1 MHTSRNPCYL
11 RWRWISQRHS
21 GSYRSGSLKDNF
33 AAQFNSSRLGGVA
46 MLRKHAATLVT
57 VTLMLAGA
65 LVAESRKEL
74 HFTVGPRAGVSVM
87 NPYGSISVKPSQNN
101 TVVVNAV
108 LHSDRVEV
116 DNNQSGNRVDI
127 QSHLLPG
134 ADAESGRVDY
144 EILVPADASI
154 TLHSSTGSLHAEKLH
169 GDVNLEGPGAAVDV
183 RDISDAHVHVK
194 TMNGAVNL
202 DNIQN
207 GHVEVDSLSGEVT
220 LNSVNGSLVQVVSTS
235 GRINYVGD
243 FGNSGEY
250 RLTSHSGDI
259 DATIPE
265 WTSADVI
272 ARSVRG
278 EVHDDIPLQ
287 PKTHT
292 YFPLDKGRAFA
303 GTVGRVAVSST
314 VVLRTFSGKIHL
326 RKRSEKQ

>member
-1 MHTSRNPCYL
+1 MLSKR
-11 RWRWISQRHS
+11 
-21 GSYRSGSLKDNF
+21 
-33 AAQFNSSRLGGVA
+33 AAGLA
-46 MLRKHAATLVT
+46 T
-57 VTLMLAGA
+57 VTLILLGT
-65 LVAESRKEL
+65 LVAESKKEL
-74 HFTVGPRAGVSVM
+74 HFTVGPRAGVSVI
-87 NPYGSISVKPSQNN
+87 NPYGSISVKPSLGN
-101 TVVVNAV
+101 TVMVTAI
-108 LHSDRVEV
+108 LHSDKVEV

-134 ADAESGRVDY
+134 ADASSGRVDY

-154 TLHSSTGSLHAEKLH
+154 TLHSSTGTLHAEKLH
-169 GDVNLEGPGAAVDV
+169 GDVNLEGPGANVDV
-183 RDISDAHVHVK
+183 RDISNAHVHVK

-202 DNIQN
+202 DNIKN

-220 LNSVNGSLVQVVSTS
+220 LNGVNGSLVQVVSTS
-235 GRINYVGD
+235 GRINYIGD

-265 WTSADVI
+265 WTSADVS

-287 PKTHT
+287 PKSHT

-303 GTVGRVAVSST
+303 GTVGRVAVTST

-326 RKRSEKQ
+326 RKRADNQ

>member
-1 MHTSRNPCYL
+1 M
-11 RWRWISQRHS
+11 WRRQT
-21 GSYRSGSLKDNF
+21 
-33 AAQFNSSRLGGVA
+33 
-46 MLRKHAATLVT
+46 ATLVT
-57 VTLMLAGA
+57 VGAMMAGSLLA
-65 LVAESRKEL
+65 ETKKEL
-74 HFTVGPRAGVSVM
+74 RFPVGPRAGISVI
-87 NPYGSISVKPSQNN
+87 NPYGSISVKPSTNS
-101 TVVVNAV
+101 TIIVTAI
-108 LHSDRVEV
+108 LHSDRVEI
-116 DNNQSGNRVDI
+116 DNTQNGNRVDI

-144 EILVPADASI
+144 EILVPADASV
-154 TLHSSTGSLHAEKLH
+154 TLHSSTGSMHAEKLH
-169 GDVNLEGPGAAVDV
+169 GDVSLEGPEANVDV

-194 TMNGAVNL
+194 TMNGTVNL

-220 LNSVNGSLVQVVSTS
+220 LNSVNGALVQVVSTS
-235 GRINYVGD
+235 GRINYIGD

-259 DATIPE
+259 EATIPE
-265 WTSADVI
+265 WTSADVS

-292 YFPLDKGRAFA
+292 SFPLDKGRAFA

-314 VVLRTFSGKIHL
+314 VVLRTFSGKIQL

>member
-1 MHTSRNPCYL
+1 
-11 RWRWISQRHS
+11 
-21 GSYRSGSLKDNF
+21 
-33 AAQFNSSRLGGVA
+33 
-46 MLRKHAATLVT
+46 
-57 VTLMLAGA
+57 
-65 LVAESRKEL
+65 
-74 HFTVGPRAGVSVM
+74 M
-87 NPYGSISVKPSQNN
+87 NPYGSISVKPSSGN
-101 TVVVNAV
+101 TISVTAT
-108 LHSDRVEV
+108 LHSDKVEV

-127 QSHLLPG
+127 QSHLLAG

-154 TLHSSTGSLHAEKLH
+154 TLHSSSGTLHAEKLH
-169 GDVNLEGPGAAVDV
+169 GDVSLEGAGAAVDV

-202 DNIQN
+202 DNIKN

-220 LNSVNGSLVQVVSTS
+220 LNSVNGALVQVVSTS
-235 GRINYVGD
+235 GRINYIGD

-259 DATIPE
+259 EATIPE
-265 WTSADVI
+265 WTSADVS

-292 YFPLDKGRAFA
+292 SFPLDKGRTFA

-326 RKRSEKQ
+326 RKRSEKQQ

>member
-1 MHTSRNPCYL
+1 MLSKR
-11 RWRWISQRHS
+11 
-21 GSYRSGSLKDNF
+21 
-33 AAQFNSSRLGGVA
+33 AA
-46 MLRKHAATLVT
+46 KLVT
-57 VTLMLAGA
+57 VTVIMAGA
-65 LVAESRKEL
+65 LVAESKKEL
-74 HFTVGPRAGVSVM
+74 HFTVGPRSGVSVM
-87 NPYGSISVKPSQNN
+87 NPYGSISVKPSSSN
-101 TVVVNAV
+101 TVTVVAI
-108 LHSDRVEV
+108 LHSDKVEV

-127 QSHLLPG
+127 QSHLLAG

-202 DNIQN
+202 DNIKN

-220 LNSVNGSLVQVVSTS
+220 LNRVNGSLVQVVSTS
-235 GRINYVGD
+235 GRINYIGD

-265 WTSADVI
+265 WTSADVS

-287 PKTHT
+287 PKAHT
-292 YFPLDKGRAFA
+292 YFALDKGRAFA

>member
-1 MHTSRNPCYL
+1 MLSKR
-11 RWRWISQRHS
+11 
-21 GSYRSGSLKDNF
+21 
-33 AAQFNSSRLGGVA
+33 AAGLA
-46 MLRKHAATLVT
+46 T
-57 VTLMLAGA
+57 VTIILLGT
-65 LVAESRKEL
+65 LVAESKKEL
-74 HFTVGPRAGVSVM
+74 HFTVGPRAGISVI
-87 NPYGSISVKPSQNN
+87 NPYGSISVKPSPGN
-101 TVVVNAV
+101 TVMVTAI
-108 LHSDRVEV
+108 LHSDKVEV

-134 ADAESGRVDY
+134 ADINSGRVDY

-154 TLHSSTGSLHAEKLH
+154 TLHSSSGTLHAEKLH
-169 GDVNLEGPGAAVDV
+169 GDVNLEGPGANVDV
-183 RDISDAHVHVK
+183 RDISNAHVHVK

-202 DNIQN
+202 DNIKN

-220 LNSVNGSLVQVVSTS
+220 LNEVNGSLVQVVSTS
-235 GRINYVGD
+235 GRINYIGD

-265 WTSADVI
+265 WTSADVS

-292 YFPLDKGRAFA
+292 YFTLDKGRAFA
-303 GTVGRVAVSST
+303 GTMGRVAVSST

-326 RKRSEKQ
+326 RKRADNQ

>member
-1 MHTSRNPCYL
+1 ML
-11 RWRWISQRHS
+11 S
-21 GSYRSGSLKDNF
+21 GR
-33 AAQFNSSRLGGVA
+33 AANLVVITVMVA
-46 MLRKHAATLVT
+46 GT
-57 VTLMLAGA
+57 

-74 HFTVGPRAGVSVM
+74 HFTVGPHAGVSVM
-87 NPYGSISVKPSQNN
+87 NPYGSIAVRPSTGN
-101 TVVVNAV
+101 TVTVTAI
-108 LHSDRVEV
+108 LHSDKVEV

-127 QSHLLPG
+127 LSHLLPG
-134 ADAESGRVDY
+134 ADAESGRVEY

-154 TLHSSTGSLHAEKLH
+154 TLHSSTGTLHAEKIH
-169 GDVNLEGPGAAVDV
+169 GDMSLEGPSATVDV
-183 RDISDAHVHVK
+183 RDVSDAHVHVK
-194 TMNGAVNL
+194 TMNGSVNL
-202 DNIQN
+202 NNIKN

-220 LNSVNGSLVQVVSTS
+220 LTSVNGALVQVVSTS
-235 GRINYVGD
+235 GKINYIGD

-259 DATIPE
+259 EATIPE
-265 WTSADVI
+265 WTSADVS

-287 PKTHT
+287 PKTHS
-292 YFPLDKGRAFA
+292 YFAMDKGRAFA

>member
-1 MHTSRNPCYL
+1 MLSKR
-11 RWRWISQRHS
+11 
-21 GSYRSGSLKDNF
+21 
-33 AAQFNSSRLGGVA
+33 AAGLA
-46 MLRKHAATLVT
+46 T
-57 VTLMLAGA
+57 VTILLLGT
-65 LVAESRKEL
+65 LVAESKKEL
-74 HFTVGPRAGVSVM
+74 HFTVGPRAGVSVI
-87 NPYGSISVKPSQNN
+87 NPYGSISVKPSSGN
-101 TVVVNAV
+101 TVMVTAI
-108 LHSDRVEV
+108 LHSDKVEV

-134 ADAESGRVDY
+134 ADANSGRVDY
-144 EILVPADASI
+144 EILVPADASV
-154 TLHSSTGSLHAEKLH
+154 TLHSSTGTLHAEKLH
-169 GDVNLEGPGAAVDV
+169 GDVNLEGPGANVDV
-183 RDISDAHVHVK
+183 RDISNAHVHVK

-202 DNIQN
+202 DNIKN

-220 LNSVNGSLVQVVSTS
+220 LHSVNGSLVQVVSTS
-235 GRINYVGD
+235 GKINYIGD

-265 WTSADVI
+265 WTSADVS

-292 YFPLDKGRAFA
+292 YFTLDKGRAFA

-326 RKRSEKQ
+326 RKRADNQ